1 MPSKLYIISDMEFD
15 WCAGGSD
22 KTVFENAAERYAQ
35 YGFRLPQVIFWN
47 VNSRNRQQPVKM
59 NDQGVALVSGISP
72 QIFQML
78 KEGTLEPYKFMM
90 SVLMSERYE
99 RIAA

>member
-1 MPSKLYIISDMEFD
+1 M
-15 WCAGGSD
+15 
-22 KTVFENAAERYAQ
+22 
-35 YGFRLPQVIFWN
+35 
-47 VNSRNRQQPVKM
+47 
-59 NDQGVALVSGISP
+59 SP
-72 QIFQML
+72 QIFGML